1 MTAGIWNRAVNVL
14 FMTKPAT
21 RFDLDGFHLR
31 IPEWW
36 ERILRLV
43 RRPPQRLRLCESLP
57 LGERRFVAV
66 VEFDA
71 ERFLVGGTPS
81 SMVLLSRLPDCSQ
94 ASPQVVTAPAT
105 NRAGKNREKC

>member
-1 MTAGIWNRAVNVL
+1 
-14 FMTKPAT
+14 
-21 RFDLDGFHLR
+21 
-31 IPEWW
+31 
-36 ERILRLV
+36 
-43 RRPPQRLRLCESLP
+43 LP

-105 NRAGKNREKC
+105 HGAGKNREKC